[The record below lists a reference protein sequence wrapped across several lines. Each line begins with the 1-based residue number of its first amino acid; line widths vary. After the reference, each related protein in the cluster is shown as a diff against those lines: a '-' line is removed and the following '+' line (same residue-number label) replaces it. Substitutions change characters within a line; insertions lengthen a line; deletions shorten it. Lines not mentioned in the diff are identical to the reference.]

1 MLINF
6 FLALRKYKVPVTLRE
21 LMDLLA
27 ALQHRIV
34 YADLD
39 DFYLLSRTCLVKDE
53 KNYDKYDRAF
63 SAYFKGLED
72 LHGML
77 ESLIP
82 DEWLRREFEKTLTPE
97 ELEKIKSLGGLEK
110 LIEAFQKAREE
121 EEKRAAEEAAKKGK
135 EGKEGKEGE
144 EGDDPNQKGKRG
156 AGGLGKG
163 KKQKAKKVWDQRQY
177 KNLDDSVE
185 LGTRNIKLALRR
197 LRKFAR
203 TGKEEELDMDDTIR
217 STANNGGMLDIR
229 MRPERKNTV
238 KVLLFFDI
246 GGSMDAHVKI
256 CEELFSATRTEFKHM
271 ASFYFHNFIYESV
284 WKDNRRRM
292 NERIPTF
299 EILNKYAHDYKVV
312 FVGDATM
319 APYEITHAGGSVEH
333 WNEEPGAAWLSRFT
347 TLYDR
352 LVWIN
357 PTPQETWEYSN
368 SVGMTRELVNGRMFP
383 LTIRGLEESMN
394 YLSK

>member
-6 FLALRKYKVPVTLRE
+6 FLTLKKYKVPVSLRE
-21 LMDLLA
+21 LMDLIEAMQQRL
-27 ALQHRIV
+27 V
-34 YADLD
+34 YANVD

-53 KNYDKYDRAF
+53 KNYDKFDRAF
-63 SAYFKGLED
+63 GAYFKGLED
-72 LHGML
+72 LHGLL

-97 ELEKIKSLGGLEK
+97 ELRQIKSLGGLEK
-110 LIEAFQKAREE
+110 LIEAFQKERAE
-121 EEKRAAEEAAKKGK
+121 EEKRQAEEARKAQRGK
-135 EGKEGKEGE
+135 SGE
-144 EGDDPNQKGKRG
+144 QGNDPNRPGRDG
-156 AGGLGKG
+156 PGGMGQG
-163 KKQKAKKVWDQRQY
+163 KKKKAKKVWNDRQY

-203 TGKEEELDMDDTIR
+203 TGREEELDMPGTIR
-217 STANNGGMLDIR
+217 STANNGGVLDIR
-229 MRPERKNTV
+229 MQPERKNTV

-246 GGSMDAHVKI
+246 GGSMDAHVRI

-271 ASFYFHNFIYESV
+271 ENYYFHNFLYESV
-284 WKDNRRRM
+284 WKDNRRRA

-299 EILNKYAHDYKVV
+299 QILNKYARDYKVV

-319 APYEITHAGGSVEH
+319 APYEITQAGGSVEH
-333 WNEEPGAAWLSRFT
+333 WNEEPGALWMRRFVEA
-347 TLYDR
+347 YDR
-352 LVWIN
+352 VAWIN

-368 SVGMTRELVNGRMFP
+368 SVGITRDLVGGRMFP
-383 LTIRGLEESMN
+383 LTIRGLEESMTF
-394 YLSK
+394 LSK

>member
-6 FLALRKYKVPVTLRE
+6 FLTLKKYKVPVTIRE

-27 ALQHRIV
+27 ALQGRLV
-34 YADLD
+34 YANID

-53 KNYDKYDRAF
+53 KNYDKFDRAF

-72 LHGML
+72 LHGLL
-77 ESLIP
+77 ESMIP
-82 DEWLRREFEKTLTPE
+82 DEWLRREFEKSLTPE

-110 LIEAFQKAREE
+110 LIEAFQKAKEE
-121 EEKRAAEEAAKKGK
+121 EERRQAEEAKRG
-135 EGKEGKEGE
+135 EEGE
-144 EGDDPNQKGKRG
+144 EDRDGQNGP
-156 AGGLGKG
+156 GGLGKG
-163 KKQKAKKVWDQRQY
+163 KKKKAKKVWDQRQY

-203 TGKEEELDMDDTIR
+203 TGLDEELDMDDTIR
-217 STANNGGMLDIR
+217 STAHNGGMLDIK

-238 KVLLFFDI
+238 KVLLFLDI

-256 CEELFSATRTEFKHM
+256 CEELFSATRTEFKHLE
-271 ASFYFHNFIYESV
+271 SFYFHNFIYESV

-292 NERIPTF
+292 NERLSTW
-299 EILNKYAHDYKVV
+299 EILNKYAQDYKVV

-333 WNEEPGAAWLSRFT
+333 WNEEPGAAWMSRFSEV
-347 TLYDR
+347 YDK

-357 PTPQETWEYSN
+357 PTPQETWEYSS
-368 SVGMTRELVNGRMFP
+368 SVSMTKELVSGQMYP
-383 LTIRGLEESMN
+383 LTIRGLEEGMN
-394 YLSK
+394 VLSK

>member
-6 FLALRKYKVPVTLRE
+6 FLTLRKYKLPVTIRE
-21 LMDLLA
+21 LLDLLN
-27 ALQHRIV
+27 ALHQRVV
-34 YADLD
+34 YANID

-53 KNYDKYDRAF
+53 KNYDKFDRAF

-82 DEWLRREFEKTLTPE
+82 DEWLRREFEKSLTPE
-97 ELEKIKSLGGLEK
+97 ELAQIESLGGLEK
-110 LIEAFQKAREE
+110 LIEAFQKAKEE
-121 EEKRAAEEAAKKGK
+121 EEKRAAEEAR
-135 EGKEGKEGE
+135 EGQEGE
-144 EGDDPNQKGKRG
+144 EGDEDRDGKKGD
-156 AGGLGKG
+156 GGLGKG
-163 KKQKAKKVWDQRQY
+163 KKKKAKKVWDERQY

-185 LGTRNIKLALRR
+185 LGTRNIKMALRR

-203 TGKEEELDMDDTIR
+203 TGREDELDMPDTIQ
-217 STANNGGMLDIR
+217 STANNGGMLDIK

-271 ASFYFHNFIYESV
+271 QSFYYHNFIYESV

-292 NERIPTF
+292 NERLPTF

-333 WNEEPGAAWLSRFT
+333 WNEEPGALWMSRFT
-347 TLYDR
+347 DIYDK

-368 SVGMTRELVNGRMFP
+368 SVAMTRELVGGSMYP
-383 LTIRGLEESMN
+383 LTIRGLEEGMAA
-394 YLSK
+394 LTK

>member
-6 FLALRKYKVPVTLRE
+6 FLALRKYKVPVTIRE

-27 ALQHRIV
+27 ALRGRLV
-34 YADLD
+34 YANLD

-53 KNYDKYDRAF
+53 KNYDKFDRAF

-82 DEWLRREFEKTLTPE
+82 DEWLRREFEQALTAE
-97 ELEKIKSLGGLEK
+97 ELAKIESLGGLEK
-110 LIEAFQKAREE
+110 LIKAFQEAKEE
-121 EEKRAAEEAAKKGK
+121 EERRQAER
-135 EGKEGKEGE
+135 EGKEGQ
-144 EGDDPNQKGKRG
+144 EGDNPDQPGQKGP
-156 AGGLGKG
+156 GGLGKG
-163 KKQKAKKVWDQRQY
+163 KKKKAKKVWDQRQY

-185 LGTRNIKLALRR
+185 LGTRNIKMALRR

-203 TGKEEELDMDDTIR
+203 TGVEEELDMNNTIQ
-217 STANNGGMLDIR
+217 STAHNGGMLDIK

-238 KVLLFFDI
+238 KVLLLLDI

-271 ASFYFHNFIYESV
+271 ESYYFHNFIYESV

-292 NERIPTF
+292 NERLPTW
-299 EILNKYAHDYKVV
+299 EILNKYAADYKVV

-333 WNEEPGAAWLSRFT
+333 WNEEPGADWMSRFAEN
-347 TLYDR
+347 YDR

-357 PTPQETWEYSN
+357 PTPQETWEYST
-368 SVGMTRELVNGRMFP
+368 SVSMTQSLVNGQMFP
-383 LTIRGLEESMN
+383 LTVRGLEEGMN
-394 YLSK
+394 FLSK

>member
-6 FLALRKYKVPVTLRE
+6 FLTLRKYKVPVTLRE

-34 YADLD
+34 YADID

-53 KNYDKYDRAF
+53 KNYDKFDRAF

-77 ESLIP
+77 EALIP
-82 DEWLRREFEKTLTPE
+82 DEWLRREFEKTLTAE

-121 EEKRAAEEAAKKGK
+121 EEKAAAERAKKGK

-144 EGDDPNQKGKRG
+144 EGDDPNQQGKKGS
-156 AGGLGKG
+156 GGLGKG

-203 TGKEEELDMDDTIR
+203 TGKDEELDMDNTIK

-238 KVLLFFDI
+238 KVLTFFDI

-271 ASFYFHNFIYESV
+271 ASFYFHNFVYESV

-292 NERIPTF
+292 NERISTF

-333 WNEEPGAAWLSRFT
+333 WNEEPGAVWLNRFT
-347 TLYDR
+347 ALYDR
-352 LVWIN
+352 VVWIN

-383 LTIRGLEESMN
+383 LTIRGLEEGMN
-394 YLSK
+394 FLSK